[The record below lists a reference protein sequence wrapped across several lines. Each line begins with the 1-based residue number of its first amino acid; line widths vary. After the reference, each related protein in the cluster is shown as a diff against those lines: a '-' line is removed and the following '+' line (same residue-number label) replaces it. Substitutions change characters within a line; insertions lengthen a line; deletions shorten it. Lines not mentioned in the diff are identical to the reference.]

1 MQGTGNAL
9 GLVATLA
16 SGLRAQFGTMGKPFH
31 AGMAASSG
39 VEAAL
44 LVRQGFVSR
53 TNALETDQGFAMTHA
68 AEMRDPD
75 EILDRLGKSLM
86 FEAVLHKFHAC
97 CHGVHAALEALIE
110 ARDRLD
116 VRPDEVASVLLSVP
130 TRYLEICNI
139 LEPQNGNGS
148 EVQLSSMFRNG
159 SRRS

>member
-1 MQGTGNAL
+1 
-9 GLVATLA
+9 
-16 SGLRAQFGTMGKPFH
+16 MGKPFH

-75 EILDRLGKSLM
+75 EILDRLGKSWM